1 MRTTGT
7 ATDTAVA
14 AERAGTWLG
23 QGAAVDS
30 QRAFGTWHHY
40 PIAST
45 TGTAPTPRKADP
57 DIPGYLTEAVPSPPV
72 I

>member
-7 ATDTAVA
+7 ATDA
-14 AERAGTWLG
+14 AQQTGAWLR

-40 PIAST
+40 PIASAT
-45 TGTAPTPRKADP
+45 DTAPPPRKPDL
-57 DIPGYLTEAVPSPPV
+57 DIPGYGQTDHYPA